1 MIGTQMNYLIAA
13 AAGMLAIAIGCG
25 FWAGGVKDRA
35 KLRTRFIYGAS
46 IVTIMAGVFAAFV
59 WSTFAKIQEPMTV
72 YFDYGI
78 TSWITILGLYPLE
91 ITPEVALAAT
101 TGVILLAM
109 FAGLVAFNCRRN
121 TNCWYIALGAIAI
134 GGLAGYFFLDFGF
147 YGLFALLVLLFK
159 IPWNSGPAVL
169 GLWLLLTAI
178 LCVVW
183 TLHSFGGKHHSWK
196 TLLSALGIGAGVY
209 LGAWLL
215 ALAVA
220 YPYARQVKKEA
231 LRQNIV
237 PYRME
242 MSLPPEAN
250 ITKDKTDSFHAKHEL
265 FELPVNGVYDWM
277 PKAGQSSAELIP
289 PARREETLKLFDTPA
304 AWDYYNALEE
314 LMQYGAGNDVECMEA
329 RNCIRAY
336 ARICAG
342 RAALYHET
350 NQPNKILPALMEMT
364 QIDENILKDRPSV
377 SSELTRLA
385 CRSMWYSYLIML
397 GPDDAQYAPT
407 YRQALNFMKSR
418 KIHLPSGAESDLDS
432 LNQIHPQNYRE
443 VLTMP
448 LMLALAAK
456 DLSYALS
463 AVPELKKLSQME
475 VFGDCLLTD
484 SLNYKLI
491 AQKSRR
497 SIVMGTTGLALKLYR
512 AEHGQYP
519 GSLDQLVPE
528 YLEKLPVSPISG
540 KPLVYQSDGKSFT
553 LSLPDPSIICRLDS
567 VKEY

>member
-1 MIGTQMNYLIAA
+1 MDYLIVAVA
-13 AAGMLAIAIGCG
+13 MLAIAIGCG
-25 FWAGGVKDRA
+25 FWAGGVQERA
-35 KLRTRFIYGAS
+35 KLRHRFIYGAS

-59 WSTFAKIQEPMTV
+59 WSTFAKNQEPMTV
-72 YFDYGI
+72 YFDYGVTRWSI
-78 TSWITILGLYPLE
+78 IMGLYPLE
-91 ITPEVALAAT
+91 ITPEVALAAALV
-101 TGVILLAM
+101 VILLAM
-109 FAGLVAFNCRRN
+109 FAGLIAFNCRRN
-121 TNCWYIALGAIAI
+121 ANRWYIALGAIVI
-134 GGLAGYFFLDFGF
+134 SGLAGYYFLDFGF

-159 IPWNSGPAVL
+159 ISWNSGPAVL
-169 GLWLLLTAI
+169 GLWLILTAI
-178 LCVVW
+178 LCVIW
-183 TLHSFGGKHHSWK
+183 TLHSFWGKHHSWK
-196 TLLSALGIGAGVY
+196 TLLSALGIGVGIY

-215 ALAVA
+215 ALAAA
-220 YPYARQVKKEA
+220 YPYAWQVKKEA

-250 ITKDKTDSFHAKHEL
+250 ITRDKTDSFHAKHEL

-314 LMQYGAGNDVECMEA
+314 LMQYGAGNDVECMGA

-350 NQPNKILPALMEMT
+350 NQPNKILPVLMKMS
-364 QIDENILKDRPSV
+364 QIDEKILKDRPSV
-377 SSELTRLA
+377 ASELTRLA
-385 CRSMWYSYLIML
+385 CRSLWYTYLIML

-418 KIHLPSGAESDLDS
+418 KIHLPSGAEGDLDS

-456 DLSYALS
+456 DLSYAL
-463 AVPELKKLSQME
+463 AAGPELEKLSQME
-475 VFGDCLLTD
+475 VFGECRPKD
-484 SLNYKLI
+484 SPSYKMT
-491 AQKSRR
+491 AQISRR

-519 GSLDQLVPE
+519 GGLDLLVPA

-540 KPLVYQSDGKSFT
+540 KPLVYQSDSKSFT
-553 LSLPDPSIICRLDS
+553 LSLPDPSHHNCKLDS

>member
-1 MIGTQMNYLIAA
+1 MNYLIAA
-13 AAGMLAIAIGCG
+13 AAGMSAIAIGCG
-25 FWAGGVKDRA
+25 FWAGGVKDRT
-35 KLRTRFIYGAS
+35 KLCRRFIYGAS
-46 IVTIMAGVFAAFV
+46 IVTAAAGLFAAFV
-59 WSTFAKIQEPMTV
+59 WSMFAKIQEPMTA

-78 TSWITILGLYPLE
+78 PSWSIIMAINPME
-91 ITPEVALAAT
+91 ITPEVALAAAMA
-101 TGVILLAM
+101 VILLAM

-121 TNCWYIALGAIAI
+121 ANRWYIALGAIAI
-134 GGLAGYFFLDFGF
+134 GGVAGYFFLDFGF
-147 YGLFALLVLLFK
+147 YGLFALFVLLFK
-159 IPWNSGPAVL
+159 ISWNSGPAVL
-169 GLWLLLTAI
+169 CLWLILTAI

-183 TLHSFGGKHHSWK
+183 TLHSFWGKHHSWK
-196 TLLSALGIGAGVY
+196 TLLTALGIGIGVY

-215 ALAVA
+215 ALAAA

-237 PYRME
+237 PCRME

-250 ITKDKTDSFHAKHEL
+250 ITKEKTDSFLDKHQL
-265 FELPVNGVYDWM
+265 FELPVNGVYHWTAN
-277 PKAGQSSAELIP
+277 AGSAAERIP
-289 PARREETLKLFDTPA
+289 PAQREETLKLFDTPE

-314 LMQYGAGNDVECMEA
+314 LIQYGASNDVECLEA

-336 ARICAG
+336 TRICAG

-350 NQPNKILPALMEMT
+350 NQPGKILPELMKMIR
-364 QIDENILKDRPSV
+364 IDDNILKDRPSV

-385 CRSMWYSYLIML
+385 CRSMWYTYLIML
-397 GPDDAQYAPT
+397 GPDNAQSAPT
-407 YRQALNFMKSR
+407 YREALNFMKSQ
-418 KIHLPSGAESDLDS
+418 KIHLPSDAAGDLDS
-432 LNQIHPQNYRE
+432 LNQVHPKNYRE

-456 DLSYALS
+456 GLSYAL
-463 AVPELKKLSQME
+463 AAGPELEKLSQTE
-475 VFGDCLLTD
+475 VFGECRLKD
-484 SLNYKLI
+484 SPPYKKT
-491 AQKSRR
+491 AQISRC

-519 GSLDQLVPE
+519 GSLDQLVPA

-540 KPLVYQSDGKSFT
+540 NPLVYQSDGKSFT
-553 LSLPDPSIICRLDS
+553 LSPPEPSHHNCKLDS